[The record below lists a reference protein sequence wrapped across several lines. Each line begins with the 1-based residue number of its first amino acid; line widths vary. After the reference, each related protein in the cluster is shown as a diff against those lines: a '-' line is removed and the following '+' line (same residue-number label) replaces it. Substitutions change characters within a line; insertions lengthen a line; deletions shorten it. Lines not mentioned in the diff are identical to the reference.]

1 MANDD
6 KLRTFLKRAT
16 AELQQA
22 NRRLREVE
30 ARDQEPIAIV
40 GMGCRYPGGVRSP
53 EDLWQLVLDG
63 TDAISD
69 FPTDRGWDV
78 YGVYDPEPGKPGK
91 SYTRHGG
98 FLYDA
103 ADFDPGFFGMSPRE
117 AVETDPQQRLA
128 LEASWEAFEHG
139 GIDPVGLKGSAT
151 GVFVGVMH
159 HDYVDSTTSGS
170 LVSGRVAY
178 HLGLEGPAITVDTA
192 CSSSSVA
199 VHLACQSLR
208 KEECGL
214 ALAGGV
220 AVMAT
225 PQLFV
230 EFSRQRAL
238 SPDGRCRSFG
248 DGADG
253 AAWSEG
259 VGVLVLERLSD
270 ARRNGHRVF
279 GVVRGSA

>member
-30 ARDQEPIAIV
+30 GRDQEPIAIV

-53 EDLWQLVLDG
+53 EDLWRLVADG
-63 TDAISD
+63 TDAISG

-78 YGVYDPEPGKPGK
+78 DGVYDPEPGKPGK

-117 AVETDPQQRLA
+117 AVETDPQQRLL

-139 GIDPVGLKGSAT
+139 GIDPVALKGTAT

-178 HLGLEGPAITVDTA
+178 NLGLEGPAITVDTA

-199 VHLACQSLR
+199 MHLACQSLR

-230 EFSRQRAL
+230 EFSKQRAL

-270 ARRNGHRVF
+270 AQRNG
-279 GVVRGSA
+279 